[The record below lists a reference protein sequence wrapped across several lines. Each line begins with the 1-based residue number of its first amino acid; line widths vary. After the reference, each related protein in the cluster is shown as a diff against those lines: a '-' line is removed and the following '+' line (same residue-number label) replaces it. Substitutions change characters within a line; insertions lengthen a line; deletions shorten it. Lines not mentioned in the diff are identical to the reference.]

1 MRKLLN
7 INAGW
12 SFLKDTKEIPSALP
26 TDWEIVNVPHS
37 WNNIDGMDGGGDYFR
52 GTCNYAKVIKK
63 SDLPKADC
71 YYLEINGANSSADV
85 LHPLNTHS
93 VKMDSK
99 KMQKLKKILRFITIT
114 YKYLLTAQL

>member
-37 WNNIDGMDGGGDYFR
+37 WNNI
-52 GTCNYAKVIKK
+52 
-63 SDLPKADC
+63 
-71 YYLEINGANSSADV
+71 E
-85 LHPLNTHS
+85 
-93 VKMDSK
+93 
-99 KMQKLKKILRFITIT
+99 
-114 YKYLLTAQL
+114 

>member
-71 YYLEINGANSSADV
+71 YY
-85 LHPLNTHS
+85 
-93 VKMDSK
+93 
-99 KMQKLKKILRFITIT
+99 
-114 YKYLLTAQL
+114 